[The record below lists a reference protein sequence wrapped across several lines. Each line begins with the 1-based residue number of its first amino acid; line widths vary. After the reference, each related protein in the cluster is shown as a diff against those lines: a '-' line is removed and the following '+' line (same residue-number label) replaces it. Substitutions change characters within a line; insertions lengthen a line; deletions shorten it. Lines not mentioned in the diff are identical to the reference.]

1 MQTRFSFSILLA
13 FSAVLTFSSCNKS
26 NKIGRY
32 IPKNASVVV
41 HVNGESVTSKLPWN
55 EVKQNQLFQEIYAD
69 TAMDAV
75 VKAALDNPE
84 NTGIDTKNDLT
95 LFIQKDSVGGYV
107 VLQGTV
113 KDADKFKAFYTNVT
127 KGNVVNGKDG
137 ESSLSNDKMIATWN
151 KERFAIVFDA
161 PKMSEV
167 DMNKMPMPG
176 MDSTMMEPVKPI
188 VKRNLEAV
196 SALVFNLEEKNSLAK
211 DEKFSDL
218 VKTNGDIHFW
228 MNVGEIGSQTP
239 GMPALSM
246 MNMSKLYAGSIVTAT
261 ATFLD
266 GKIDMAVKSYTGKE
280 MTAIFKKYEGAKINS
295 DMVKRIPTKNIAVFF
310 AMNFKPEGLLE
321 FIKLAGMEGFANMG
335 AGYLGF
341 TLDDFVKAN
350 KGDILLTIS
359 DLTRDSVGKTEANFL
374 FSAAI
379 NDKAAFGKLIEAG
392 KKAGKS
398 TFNDSIPVG
407 IFYNSTDK
415 YFAIGNKQATVDT
428 YFKTESNNNFDFFEK
443 ISGSPVGLFINFQYV
458 MLSMAPTG
466 SDSLKM
472 ATYNASLQM
481 WDNLIAKGGGFRDGG
496 IIQHVEINL
505 VDKKVNSLKQL
516 NNYFGILG
524 TIEKK
529 KKSLGGNVW
538 TDSTTVMMDTT
549 LAVVPAN

>member
-13 FSAVLTFSSCNKS
+13 FAALFIFSSCNKS

-32 IPKNASVVV
+32 IPKNASIVV

-95 LFIQKDSVGGYV
+95 FFIQKDSVGGYV
-107 VLQGTV
+107 ALQGKV
-113 KDADKFKAFYTNVT
+113 KDADKFKTFYTNAT
-127 KGNVVNGKDG
+127 KGTVATGKDG
-137 ESSLSNDKMIATWN
+137 VNSLSNDKMIATWN
-151 KERFAIVFDA
+151 KERFAILFDA
-161 PKMSEV
+161 PQMSEV
-167 DMNKMPMPG
+167 SMDKIPKPG

-188 VKRNLEAV
+188 VKRNLEALSV
-196 SALVFNLEEKNSLAK
+196 LLFNLEEKNSLAK
-211 DEKFSDL
+211 DEKFTEL
-218 VKTNGDIHFW
+218 VKTKGDIHFW
-228 MNVGEIGSQTP
+228 MNVGEIGSQTQ
-239 GMPALSM
+239 GMAALSM
-246 MNMSKLYAGSIVTAT
+246 MNMSKMYEGAIVTGT

-266 GKIDMAVKSYTGKE
+266 GKIDMDMKSYAGKE
-280 MTAIFKKYEGAKINS
+280 MTDLLKKYKGSKINR
-295 DMVKRIPTKNIAVFF
+295 DMVKRIPSKDIAVLF
-310 AMNFKPEGLLE
+310 AMNFKPEGLRE

-335 AGYLGF
+335 AGLLGF
-341 TLDDFVKAN
+341 TLDDFVKGN
-350 KGDILLTIS
+350 KGDIFLTIS
-359 DLTRDSVGKTEANFL
+359 DITRDSVGKTEANFL

-398 TFNDSIPVG
+398 KFSNTIPAE

-415 YFAIGNKQATVDT
+415 YFAIGNKQATVDS
-428 YFKTESNNNFDFFEK
+428 YIKTESNNSFEFFDK
-443 ISGSPVGLFINFQYV
+443 IAGSPVGVFVNFQYV
-458 MLSMAPTG
+458 MRAMAPT
-466 SDSLKM
+466 STNSLKM

-481 WDNLIAKGGGFRDGG
+481 WDNLISKGGVFKDGG

-529 KKSLGGNVW
+529 KKSLKSNIW
-538 TDSTTVMMDTT
+538 IDSTV
-549 LAVVPAN
+549 AVVPVNKKNY